1 MFVGVVVGGVAW
13 LAHEFKELN
22 SRASRR
28 KAGREPSPEQRSPEV
43 PSARF
48 KPPTAPVDLPDGI
61 PGGLNNTGNTCFL
74 NCVLQSL
81 ASLPTFRSY
90 VAQTAEEEHRF
101 HCGNG
106 FASLLGIYLQ
116 RLAARTET
124 PKTYS
129 PRDVLSR
136 TSAKSLHAHLLVG
149 DLSRIG
155 QQHDAHELFLAVMIV
170 LHKTTGEHLRGW
182 RQEDVSAAQG
192 AAAEN
197 EEWPTLGGQT
207 AEMLE
212 NPFGCLMQSKAR
224 CQQCGTV
231 GTAHNEYCVHVPLQ
245 LPCSYVPLTL
255 RSCLEKHFGTEVV
268 RLRCEQCDHR
278 QPGASPALVHEVN

>member
-1 MFVGVVVGGVAW
+1 MNEHQVFRTFVVVVWALG
-13 LAHEFKELN
+13 
-22 SRASRR
+22 ASALIKLKDSLKPVR
-28 KAGREPSPEQRSPEV
+28 KPSPEQRPPEV
-43 PSARF
+43 PIAPF
-48 KPPTAPVDLPDGI
+48 KPFTAPADLPDGI
-61 PGGLNNTGNTCFL
+61 PRGLINTGNTCFL

-81 ASLPTFRSY
+81 ASLSTFRTY
-90 VAQTAEEEHRF
+90 VAQTAAEEHRF

-106 FASLLGIYLQ
+106 FASLLGTYLQ
-116 RLAARTET
+116 LLATRTET
-124 PKTYS
+124 AKTYRLNI
-129 PRDVLSR
+129 PE
-136 TSAKSLHAHLLVG
+136 KNLHAHLLVG

-182 RQEDVSAAQG
+182 RHEDTSAAQG

-197 EEWPTLGGQT
+197 EEWPTLGGRT
-207 AEMLE
+207 AAMLE

-245 LPCSYVPLTL
+245 LPCTFVPLTL

-268 RLRCEQCDHR
+268 KLRCEQCDRH
-278 QPGASPALVHEVN
+278 QPGASSAFLHEVN